1 MKKFSRLLIVI
12 LVMFFTL
19 GLMSQITAQAT
30 TIAPA
35 PMIQQASDAIDGGL
49 GALVATFDDKYT
61 DKVATA
67 SLTSGQP
74 IVTAGIS
81 PTANYYFDDT
91 GQLKAGTVTQRAG
104 ITAGPRVDMAMAGGS
119 FVGENNYI
127 IASKDLAKTGGPA
140 YAAPI
145 VSGNHQNI
153 KKAIYKK
160 DLGSATVLLC

>member
-1 MKKFSRLLIVI
+1 MKKFSKLLIVI

-81 PTANYYFDDT
+81 LLTANYYFENI
-91 GQLKAGTVTQRAG
+91 GASGMVTSK
-104 ITAGPRVDMAMAGGS
+104 IKTADSPKIDMAMAGGS